1 MRHTGLFVNLWR
13 PCPNYALPERPVQPN
28 GVSVRTERVAD
39 TIGLC
44 RDRTADGEARQVG
57 PSRKA
62 SVAVQ
67 KEASFCSVHVAL
79 KRKKR
84 LIYLGFLHFRRS
96 R

>member
-28 GVSVRTERVAD
+28 GVSIRTERVAD

-57 PSRKA
+57 PSR
-62 SVAVQ
+62 
-67 KEASFCSVHVAL
+67 
-79 KRKKR
+79 R
-84 LIYLGFLHFRRS
+84 LVWRFRRKHHFARS
-96 R
+96 MSH